1 MDCMAISLQTGLK
14 QSPGLVMNQT
24 LKQAIEL
31 LQLSTVELHETIAR
45 ELAENPIL
53 EEDAAQPAPPLQG
66 ADLSTGVSHI
76 LSGDETSLSGVD
88 ERAIDL
94 CDTSDSGI
102 INDDEIDKRTRLL
115 ETLITREESLAEHLM
130 WQARL
135 AARTEAELELYQIII
150 TSLDGNGFL
159 CKDFSRLVAE
169 SGHGEDTIREL
180 ISSVQ
185 LFDPVGCA
193 ASDVRESLIIQCRHY
208 YSSDSLLV
216 LILTEYFP
224 EFEQMDYR
232 KIARSLNLPLRG
244 IMEKSKVIQ
253 NLDPYP
259 GSHYCG
265 EAVRYIIPDVEVR
278 LVDGE
283 IIVSLNDDWIP
294 AIRINPFYRT
304 LLKKKN
310 IEKKLREYI
319 QDKMQSAQ
327 HLMRNIASRRNTILR
342 VVRSIMEHQRD
353 FLARGP
359 GHLKPLTH
367 SDIAVELRLHESTVS
382 RTTSNKYVQT
392 VWGLLSLKCFFV
404 SRLRSEC
411 NGPEASSDKVMRLIR
426 DVIEREDSAR
436 PYSDEK
442 IVAILGNANV
452 RVARRTVAKY
462 REILH
467 IPPSHMRKKINLI
480 KQGEQK

>member
-193 ASDVRESLIIQCRHY
+193 ASDVH
-208 YSSDSLLV
+208 
-216 LILTEYFP
+216 
-224 EFEQMDYR
+224 
-232 KIARSLNLPLRG
+232 
-244 IMEKSKVIQ
+244 
-253 NLDPYP
+253 
-259 GSHYCG
+259 
-265 EAVRYIIPDVEVR
+265 
-278 LVDGE
+278 
-283 IIVSLNDDWIP
+283 
-294 AIRINPFYRT
+294 
-304 LLKKKN
+304 
-310 IEKKLREYI
+310 
-319 QDKMQSAQ
+319 
-327 HLMRNIASRRNTILR
+327 
-342 VVRSIMEHQRD
+342 
-353 FLARGP
+353 
-359 GHLKPLTH
+359 
-367 SDIAVELRLHESTVS
+367 
-382 RTTSNKYVQT
+382 
-392 VWGLLSLKCFFV
+392 
-404 SRLRSEC
+404 
-411 NGPEASSDKVMRLIR
+411 
-426 DVIEREDSAR
+426 
-436 PYSDEK
+436 
-442 IVAILGNANV
+442 
-452 RVARRTVAKY
+452 
-462 REILH
+462 
-467 IPPSHMRKKINLI
+467 
-480 KQGEQK
+480 